1 MTNTEQVELL
11 RAAIAVAM
19 ADGTLS
25 RSEKG
30 VVEGLARR
38 VGVGKVSLDAML
50 DTAQADDSI
59 ADNILIRSKKRAR
72 VALELLVAQARI
84 DGEISDEERSL
95 LVRIAMSLS
104 FTTDEFQSIY
114 EAGIAQADALR
125 RSRRG
130 AS

>member
-30 VVEGLARR
+30 VVEGLAQR

-130 AS
+130 SS